1 MARNAWGYH
10 LVVDMSYCD
19 DKMSSE
25 ICIRAFFRDLIE
37 RLEMMPLTELV
48 IARMDEEGNR
58 GISAVQ
64 MITTSSIT
72 FHGDDETMSVYL
84 DVFSCKRYDED
95 DVLHTIETYFR
106 PKHVSSRM
114 LYRNAG

>member
-1 MARNAWGYH
+1 MSRNAWGYH
-10 LVVDMSYCD
+10 LVVDMCGCN

-25 ICIRAFFRDLIE
+25 AYVEEFFKFLITK
-37 RLEMMPLTELV
+37 LEMTPLTDLV
-48 IARMDEEGNR
+48 IGRMDEDGNR

-84 DVFSCKRYDED
+84 DVFSCKKYERQ
-95 DVLHTIETYFR
+95 DVLTSIEAYFN
-106 PKHVSSRM
+106 PKHVTTQF